1 MKYSG
6 LAFQM
11 IAVMGLA
18 VWGGMRLDDHLQN
31 RFPIFVVIFGMLA
44 FAVSLYVI
52 IRGLPKN
59 E

>member
-1 MKYSG
+1 
-6 LAFQM
+6 M

-18 VWGGMRLDDHLQN
+18 VWGGMRLDDSLNN
-31 RFPIFVVIFGMLA
+31 RFPIFVVLFGLLA
-44 FAVSLYVI
+44 FAASLYAL